1 MNILSENVG
10 RYKRFSGFFI
20 IPLAIPPKQMY
31 AATPRKDLI
40 GKNSA
45 LYQLMGTCMNG
56 IVNGDVEYQ
65 AFSASPDRMDLS
77 KETFMTG
84 FTSPFSCQE
93 ASRSATLATS
103 LSAGQGTY
111 FPYGHPAPHP
121 PCLIGDKYSKSRYSL
136 SLLVLFRRGIQFLK
150 YRNTHS

>member
-1 MNILSENVG
+1 ME
-10 RYKRFSGFFI
+10 
-20 IPLAIPPKQMY
+20 
-31 AATPRKDLI
+31 KD
-40 GKNSA
+40 SA

-77 KETFMTG
+77 KETIMTG

-103 LSAGQGTY
+103 LSAGKELIS
-111 FPYGHPAPHP
+111 HMDILRRILPA
-121 PCLIGDKYSKSRYSL
+121 L
-136 SLLVLFRRGIQFLK
+136 SGINIPNPVTLSVFWFCSVGAF
-150 YRNTHS
+150 NS